1 MPLVGAVEPL
11 KGTKCATLQS
21 QVVTNDVKLG
31 LTNLKD
37 HRDRVAEQALAVLQT
52 VETDMTLFW
61 RELANVNLIRQLMS
75 AVRPN
80 ECCLSIRSD
89 DIGPTCV
96 FRRFC

>member
-1 MPLVGAVEPL
+1 M
-11 KGTKCATLQS
+11 AT
-21 QVVTNDVKLG
+21 KLG

-37 HRDRVAEQALAVLQT
+37 HRDRELAEQALAVLQT

-61 RELANVNLIRQLMS
+61 RELANVNFDSSVDEKS